1 MFRTE
6 ISPPFSVLPVP
17 SDGTTSLNLGHP
29 EFIRGGFFLGTQ
41 SRLFCGYQRFVT
53 ACLIG

>member
-1 MFRTE
+1 MTRTE

-29 EFIRGGFFLGTQ
+29 GIFPGWFFLE
-41 SRLFCGYQRFVT
+41 SWKRLYSAAISVRVPI
-53 ACLIG
+53 A